1 VISAE
6 SDDDSSH
13 FIIVRPEQKHRAA
26 SDDPNTEHLIVAS
39 RPMADSKCLYGI
51 VARVVYSRSL
61 ADRTRPQTGRL
72 NKSPHTVA
80 RAPRNLTTGSTLNK
94 RNEVKK

>member
-26 SDDPNTEHLIVAS
+26 SDDPNIEHLIVAS
-39 RPMADSKCLYGI
+39 GPMADIKCVYGI
-51 VARVVYSRSL
+51 VTRVVYSRSL
-61 ADRTRPQTGRL
+61 PEERL
-72 NKSPHTVA
+72 KSPEGFESMIVRPA
-80 RAPRNLTTGSTLNK
+80 LEQERRAT
-94 RNEVKK
+94 